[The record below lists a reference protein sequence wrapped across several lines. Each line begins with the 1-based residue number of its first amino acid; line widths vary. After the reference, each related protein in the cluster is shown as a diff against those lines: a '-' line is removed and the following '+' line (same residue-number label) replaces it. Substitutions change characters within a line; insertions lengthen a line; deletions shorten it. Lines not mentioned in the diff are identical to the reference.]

1 MYIIKANAPLN
12 TEAHAIAKSQLASG
26 KVKFLIDERIAKNK
40 LLAKKKGQ
48 TMTPEQRAEELKPLH

>member
-1 MYIIKANAPLN
+1 MDLEPPLVALNADYLSPLN

-48 TMTPEQRAEELKPLH
+48 TMTPE